1 MPRLK
6 DYEILAPFSADELIR
21 NANALLRHIPEAQLQ
36 KRTLRFYS
44 SQGLL
49 PPPEG
54 PRSKAQYRYEHLV
67 ILVALRLFKQLGLK
81 LDLIEEVIRNQRAE
95 GIEKLAETVQQ
106 YLDKT
111 QKLPYAF
118 LEQPAE
124 GVADLLLADKLAD
137 YHPSS
142 PIGLL
147 HWNSLFGGI
156 TFQHQRSPSPLSVKK
171 TMRIQLTPDVTL
183 EFDEEKPVEK
193 ALQEAY
199 QKLKE
204 LLNQT
209 P

>member
-6 DYEILAPFSADELIR
+6 DYEILAPFSADELIQ

-95 GIEKLAETVQQ
+95 GVGKLAETVQQ
-106 YLDKT
+106 YLDKVQRT
-111 QKLPYAF
+111 LHYSSAEEEPMHLLALEGFVACEIPSF
-118 LEQPAE
+118 LRAPRAE
-124 GVADLLLADKLAD
+124 SRLLLSERAPYPD
-137 YHPSS
+137 
-142 PIGLL
+142 
-147 HWNSLFGGI
+147 
-156 TFQHQRSPSPLSVKK
+156 VKK
-171 TMRIQLTPDVTL
+171 TMRVQLTPDITL
-183 EFDEEKPVEK
+183 EFPEDKPLPN
-193 ALQEAY
+193 ALQEAC

>member
-67 ILVALRLFKQLGLK
+67 ILVALRLFKHVGLK

-124 GVADLLLADKLAD
+124 GFADLLLADKLAD

-142 PIGLL
+142 PPGLL

>member
-6 DYEILAPFSADELIR
+6 DYEILAPFSADELIQ
-21 NANALLRHIPEAQLQ
+21 NANALLRHLPEAQLQ

-67 ILVALRLFKQLGLK
+67 ILVALRLFKHLGLK

-95 GIEKLAETVQQ
+95 GIEKLAQTVQQ

-111 QKLPYAF
+111 QKSS
-118 LEQPAE
+118 PAVSKPHAE
-124 GVADLLLADKLAD
+124 DVADLLLADAREAYL
-137 YHPSS
+137 HLVSS
-142 PIGLL
+142 PVAHLV
-147 HWNSLFGGI
+147 
-156 TFQHQRSPSPLSVKK
+156 SPLLGTGHEYESSRRTRATKK
-171 TMRIQLTPDVTL
+171 TMRLQLTPDVVL
-183 EFDEEKPVEK
+183 EFDEEKPLQK

-199 QKLKE
+199 QKIKK
-204 LLNQT
+204 LLGRT
-209 P
+209 S

>member
-1 MPRLK
+1 MPKLK

-21 NANALLRHIPEAQLQ
+21 NANTLLGHIPQAQLQ

-67 ILVALRLFKQLGLK
+67 ILVALRLFKHLGLK

-95 GIEKLAETVQQ
+95 GIERLEQTVQQ

-111 QKLPYAF
+111 RKSPYGVVQ
-118 LEQPAE
+118 ERAE
-124 GVADLLLADKLAD
+124 DVANILLADEQED
-137 YHPSS
+137 YLTSS
-142 PIGLL
+142 HLGIMHFSMPLL
-147 HWNSLFGGI
+147 GARRLLGAS
-156 TFQHQRSPSPLSVKK
+156 SAPLRVKK

-183 EFDEEKPVEK
+183 EFDEEKPLQN

-199 QKLKE
+199 QKLKK
-204 LLNQT
+204 LLKQT

>member
-6 DYEILAPFSADELIR
+6 DYEILAPFSADGLIQS
-21 NANALLRHIPEAQLQ
+21 ANALLRHIPEAQLQ

-67 ILVALRLFKQLGLK
+67 ILVALRLFKHLGLK

-95 GIEKLAETVQQ
+95 GIEKLAQTVQQ

-111 QKLPYAF
+111 QESPYAF
-118 LEQPAE
+118 LEQPAGE
-124 GVADLLLADKLAD
+124 VANLLLADVQAN
-137 YHPSS
+137 Y
-142 PIGLL
+142 
-147 HWNSLFGGI
+147 LFALPTTLYYSFGA
-156 TFQHQRSPSPLSVKK
+156 TPQHQRSSPSLPVKK
-171 TMRIQLTPDVTL
+171 TMRLQLTPEVTL

-199 QKLKE
+199 QKLKN
-204 LLNQT
+204 LLKHR

>member
-6 DYEILAPFSADELIR
+6 DYEMLAPFSADELIR

-67 ILVALRLFKQLGLK
+67 ILVALRLFKQLGMK
-81 LDLIEEVIRNQRAE
+81 LELIEELIRNQRAE
-95 GIEKLAETVQQ
+95 GIGKLAETVQQ
-106 YLDKT
+106 YLDKV
-111 QKLPYAF
+111 QRPPHYSSS
-118 LEQPAE
+118 AE
-124 GVADLLLADKLAD
+124 EPMDLLASEAFVGDD
-137 YHPSS
+137 IPSFLRAPRTES
-142 PIGLL
+142 R
-147 HWNSLFGGI
+147 LF
-156 TFQHQRSPSPLSVKK
+156 LSERAPYPDVKK
-171 TMRIQLTPDVTL
+171 TMRVQLTPNITL
-183 EFDEEKPVEK
+183 EFAEDKPLQN

>member
-1 MPRLK
+1 MPRLQ

-21 NANALLRHIPEAQLQ
+21 NANALLRHLPEAQLQ

-67 ILVALRLFKQLGLK
+67 ILVALRLFKHLGMK
-81 LDLIEEVIRNQRAE
+81 LELIEELIRNQRAE

-111 QKLPYAF
+111 QRSSYAVPSLPDDV
-118 LEQPAE
+118 
-124 GVADLLLADKLAD
+124 VADLLVADEREDYLNVAPPTVLHYSFGAFAD
-137 YHPSS
+137 AGQHR
-142 PIGLL
+142 
-147 HWNSLFGGI
+147 
-156 TFQHQRSPSPLSVKK
+156 TFSPSLPVKK
-171 TMRIQLTPDVTL
+171 TLRVQLTPDLTL
-183 EFDEEKPVEK
+183 EFGEEKPLQS

-199 QKLKE
+199 QKLKA
-204 LLNQT
+204 LLKQNR
-209 P
+209 